1 VHGRLG
7 FLDWGFRRRTT
18 RGMSDMGRK
27 YLVPVGYNDELK
39 KTIRDDRYN
48 NINDGLIF
56 SSLLP
61 LRVNQP

>member
-18 RGMSDMGRK
+18 RGMPDVGRK

-48 NINDGLIF
+48 NINDRLIF

>member
-1 VHGRLG
+1 LW
-7 FLDWGFRRRTT
+7 FPDWGFGRRTM
-18 RGMSDMGRK
+18 RGMPDMGRK

-39 KTIRDDRYN
+39 KTIHDNRYN